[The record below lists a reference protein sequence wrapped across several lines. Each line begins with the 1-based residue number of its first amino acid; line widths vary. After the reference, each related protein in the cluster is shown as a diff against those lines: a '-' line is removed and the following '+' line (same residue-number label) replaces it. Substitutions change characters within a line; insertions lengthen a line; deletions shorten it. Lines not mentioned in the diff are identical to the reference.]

1 MQVNSIETDQI
12 LLVSAR
18 RMNGD
23 ALAAIFD
30 LYASALY
37 KYAFRFCENALMAD
51 QIVGDAFSKL
61 VESLAIG
68 KGPVD
73 NLRSYLFEITYH
85 LLVDQ
90 TRYYQRRISI
100 EAVEPT
106 LPDGYAAST
115 IVENQLLLEA
125 VMKAIQCDLTDYQR
139 HVIMLRYFEGFSMA
153 ETGMILGK
161 SVKHIKAAQNR
172 AIVKLRRAMNGPF
185 EAPAGESGSGAR
197 P

>member
-1 MQVNSIETDQI
+1 MRVNAMETDQI

-18 RMNGD
+18 RMNSD
-23 ALAAIFD
+23 ALAKIFD
-30 LYASALY
+30 LYAFALY

-85 LLVDQ
+85 LLVDE
-90 TRYYQRRISI
+90 TRYYRRRTSI
-100 EAVEPT
+100 DALEPV
-106 LPDGYAAST
+106 LPDGHAAST

-139 HVIMLRYFEGFSMA
+139 HVIVLRFFEGFSMV
-153 ETGMILGK
+153 ETGVILGK

-172 AIVKLRRAMNGPF
+172 AIMKLRRAMDGRI
-185 EAPAGESGSGAR
+185 ESPAG
-197 P
+197 